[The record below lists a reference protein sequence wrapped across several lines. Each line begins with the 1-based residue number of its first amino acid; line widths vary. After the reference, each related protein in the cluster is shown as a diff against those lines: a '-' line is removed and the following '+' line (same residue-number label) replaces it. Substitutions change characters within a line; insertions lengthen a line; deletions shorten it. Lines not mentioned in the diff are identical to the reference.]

1 MTIAQPSHHGPWYR
15 VDSAGTVFTATAR
28 KQATTVFRLSATLTR
43 PIQADLL
50 QQALEQILGRFPY
63 FAVELRSGVFWSY
76 FQPNAQSP
84 RVLADSHYPCLNFPT
99 RGKGHYPFRVL
110 AFHRRM
116 AVEFTHAAT
125 DGSGALAFL
134 KSLLAQYLRLREGL
148 DLSDCSDL
156 MLPGQTPDPEE
167 SQDGFRQHYRK
178 RVPSSGVLPRA
189 FQVPYALDTGR
200 VYHLTTGL
208 IQVPELLTVAKGA
221 GVSLTEWL
229 AATCLDT
236 LQEIFANWPKAQR
249 KRHQRPIC
257 LDVPV
262 NLRQAFPSKTMLN
275 FFTTV
280 SPSLDPRLG
289 HYRFDEILKKVH
301 HTLRVNLNDKEL
313 SKAIARNVSA
323 RRHPLLR
330 IIPFAIKDHVL
341 PRIYQHWGI
350 KKATCSLSNLGRVQL
365 PPNLEPWVERFDFI
379 PAYPNTRKVG
389 CACISFRDQLCL
401 TFGRT
406 IAEPTLEQGFF
417 RRLTQQGIKV
427 RIETN

>member
-1 MTIAQPSHHGPWYR
+1 MTSQSPQHGPWYR

-43 PIQADLL
+43 PVHVDRL
-50 QQALEQILGRFPY
+50 QQAMEDILPRFPY
-63 FAVELRSGVFWSY
+63 FAVELRPGVFWSY
-76 FQPNAQSP
+76 FQPNKQPP
-84 RVLADSHYPCLNFPT
+84 RVLADSRYPCLNFPA
-99 RGKGHYPFRVL
+99 RGKGLYPFRVL
-110 AFHRRM
+110 AFHCRL

-134 KSLLAQYLRLREGL
+134 KSLLAQYLHLREGV

-167 SQDGFRQHYRK
+167 GLDGFRQHYR
-178 RVPSSGVLPRA
+178 RRLPRSGVLPRA
-189 FQVPYALDTGR
+189 FQIPYALDTDK

-208 IQVPELLTVAKGA
+208 IQVPALMDVAKQA
-221 GVSLTEWL
+221 GVSLTEFL
-229 AATCLDT
+229 AAICLDT
-236 LQEIFANWPKAQR
+236 LQEIFAQWPKARRQ
-249 KRHQRPIC
+249 RHQRPIC

-280 SPSLDPRLG
+280 SPALDPRLG
-289 HYRFDEILKKVH
+289 HYNFDEILQKVH

-313 SKAIARNVSA
+313 SRAIARNVSA

-330 IIPFAIKDHVL
+330 IIPFAVKDHVL
-341 PRIYQHWGI
+341 PRIYRHWGI
-350 KKATCSLSNLGRVQL
+350 KKATCSLSNLGRVGL
-365 PPNLEPWVERFDFI
+365 PGGLTPYVERFDFI

-389 CACISFRDQLCL
+389 CACISFRDQLSL

-406 IAEPTLEQGFF
+406 IAEPVLEQGFF
-417 RRLTQQGIKV
+417 RRLTQRGIKV